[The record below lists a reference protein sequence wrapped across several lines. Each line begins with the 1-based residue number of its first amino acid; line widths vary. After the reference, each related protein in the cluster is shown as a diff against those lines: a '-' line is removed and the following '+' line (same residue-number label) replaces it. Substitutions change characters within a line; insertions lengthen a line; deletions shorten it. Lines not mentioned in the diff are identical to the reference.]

1 MDTLQSDIVF
11 LKKRIEELEKEQGV
25 KIPVDKENLAEL
37 GIEDI
42 GRIAA
47 AYGLSIRKLFNP

>member
-1 MDTLQSDIVF
+1 MTSFETDIEY
-11 LKKRIEELEKEQGV
+11 LKNRIEDLEKEQGI
-25 KIPVDKENLAEL
+25 KIPVDKENLANL

-47 AYGLSIRKLFNP
+47 AYGVSLQKLFNP